1 MNMEFRVG
9 TRNSRLALRQS
20 ELVVSALQ
28 RHAPDAEFAVKPI
41 VTAGDRNRGGNL
53 QVIGGKGV
61 FVKDIERE
69 LLEGRIDIA
78 AHSLKDV
85 QPVLPDSLTLGCFL
99 PRDNP
104 FDCLISPYEIGDFSQ
119 IPHGARIG
127 TNSMRRQ
134 GQLLHR
140 RPDLQIVAIRG
151 NIETRLRK
159 IETEHLDAVV
169 LAQAGLRRLGLIGL
183 DSSDSSDSL
192 HERGLHML
200 SLEQVLL
207 PAAGQGIIAVEC
219 RATDERTR
227 ELLALADDR
236 ATRIAAAIE
245 REFMRQL
252 GGSCSFPI
260 GAWAH
265 EEHGAMMLRGMVAS
279 LDGTHEFIAEASSND
294 CENGYESLAARVA
307 SALIDD
313 GALALIEAASA
324 SGPVRHKRQ

>member
-9 TRNSRLALRQS
+9 TRNSQLALRQS

-28 RHAPDAEFAVKPI
+28 RQAPDAEFAVTPI

-69 LLEGRIDIA
+69 LLERRIDIA

-151 NIETRLRK
+151 NIETRLHK

-169 LAQAGLRRLGLIGL
+169 LAQAGLRRLGL
-183 DSSDSSDSL
+183 DRSDNSDSL
-192 HERGLHML
+192 HAHGLHML

-236 ATRIAAAIE
+236 TTRIAATIE

-265 EEHGAMMLRGMVAS
+265 EERGTMMLRGMVAS
-279 LDGTHEFIAEASSND
+279 LDGTHEFTAEASSND
-294 CENGYESLAARVA
+294 YENDYESLAARVA
-307 SALIDD
+307 SSLIDD

-324 SGPVRHKRQ
+324 SGPVHHK

>member
-1 MNMEFRVG
+1 MEFRVG
-9 TRNSRLALRQS
+9 TRNSQLALRQS

-28 RHAPDAEFAVKPI
+28 RQAPDAEFAVKPI

-69 LLEGRIDIA
+69 LLERRIDIA

-151 NIETRLRK
+151 NIETRLHK

-169 LAQAGLRRLGLIGL
+169 LAQAGLRRLGL
-183 DSSDSSDSL
+183 DRSDNSDSL
-192 HERGLHML
+192 HAHGLHML

-236 ATRIAAAIE
+236 TTRIAATIE

-265 EEHGAMMLRGMVAS
+265 EERGTMMLHGMVAS
-279 LDGTHEFIAEASSND
+279 LDGTHEFTAEASSND
-294 CENGYESLAARVA
+294 YENDYESLAVRVA
-307 SALIDD
+307 SSLIDD

-324 SGPVRHKRQ
+324 SGSVHHK

>member
-1 MNMEFRVG
+1 MEFRVG
-9 TRNSRLALRQS
+9 TRNSQLALRQS

-28 RHAPDAEFAVKPI
+28 RQAPDAEFAVTPI

-69 LLEGRIDIA
+69 LLERRIDIA

-140 RPDLQIVAIRG
+140 RPDLQIVAICG
-151 NIETRLRK
+151 NIETRLHK

-169 LAQAGLRRLGLIGL
+169 LAQAGLRRLGL
-183 DSSDSSDSL
+183 DRSDNSNSL
-192 HERGLHML
+192 HEHGLHML

-236 ATRIAAAIE
+236 TTRIAATIE

-265 EEHGAMMLRGMVAS
+265 EERGTMMLRGMVAS
-279 LDGTHEFIAEASSND
+279 LDGTHEFTAEASSND
-294 CENGYESLAARVA
+294 YENDYESLAVRVA
-307 SALIDD
+307 SSLIDD

-324 SGPVRHKRQ
+324 SGPVHHK